1 VNPNHQAVKV
11 NPLQVLNPKM
21 KQTFSKPN

>member
-11 NPLQVLNPKM
+11 NPHQASNPK
-21 KQTFSKPN
+21 TRPTS